1 MVSYLLKRRVL
12 TVLLLLQLV
21 VVDLLVT
28 VMTRLKTCCL
38 ACWIFSVSGVSGEAS
53 HKSQLTK
60 PLVHLWALLFF
71 VRLLEM
77 EYFFLKEKGNYI
89 KLSIIKR
96 KESFHHLMTLVA
108 LVNEINALEMDR
120 VPLNTESRI

>member
-1 MVSYLLKRRVL
+1 M
-12 TVLLLLQLV
+12 
-21 VVDLLVT
+21 
-28 VMTRLKTCCL
+28 
-38 ACWIFSVSGVSGEAS
+38 SGEAS

>member
-1 MVSYLLKRRVL
+1 VGTS
-12 TVLLLLQLV
+12 
-21 VVDLLVT
+21 
-28 VMTRLKTCCL
+28 
-38 ACWIFSVSGVSGEAS
+38 IFCSSTGDGI
-53 HKSQLTK
+53 
-60 PLVHLWALLFF
+60 
-71 VRLLEM
+71 
-77 EYFFLKEKGNYI
+77 FFLEEKGNYI